1 MYKAYLIENEIRFVN
16 DDDVGYDTQYLVE
29 EREFTNDELKYPTV
43 LNGVIV
49 VDENKKSNDL
59 LEITYLNKLNEIK
72 KERDYNIKNGKFI
85 SKIIAGFEVDC
96 RRDGIN
102 NDIQNIQALIDG
114 MTATNQTSV
123 NYSGTTNKKILT
135 LAELQTLYIEMVQ
148 YGLSHY
154 EKKHK
159 KDDDINVIYNDA
171 NLTIQEK
178 ITAIEAIVW

>member
-1 MYKAYLIENEIRFVN
+1 MKAYLMENEIRFVK
-16 DDDVGYDTQYLVE
+16 DDDIGYDSQYLVE

-43 LNGVIV
+43 LNGKII
-49 VDENKKSNDL
+49 VDEIRKSNEL
-59 LEITYLNKLNEIK
+59 LNLVYQNKLNEIK
-72 KERDYNIKNGKFI
+72 RERDSMIKNGKFI
-85 SKIIAGFEVDC
+85 SESISGFEIDC

-114 MTATNQTSV
+114 MIATNQTSV
-123 NYSGTTNKKILT
+123 NYSGTTSKKILT

-159 KDDDINVIYNDA
+159 KDDDINVIYNDT

-178 ITAIEAIVW
+178 IMAIEAIVW